1 MLASMF
7 CALSC
12 VVIPDAM
19 NRSVRLTLIANCAL
33 VFAAVVSITGCQSRG
48 VNHAANSITSQRLEF
63 TRLIAHWSGYGK
75 SSNYLSFVDDAKPEV
90 AQVGFYGAH
99 FWSLADTPFGSGYPA
114 HLPVRG
120 HREGGEWFERLNTEL
135 HRRGVKV
142 VGHMNV
148 KFLVG
153 DPDSAEGPRGFFKFY
168 RDQWD
173 EMLLGPKPV
182 AS

>member
-1 MLASMF
+1 MRIQAIS
-7 CALSC
+7 
-12 VVIPDAM
+12 P
-19 NRSVRLTLIANCAL
+19 
-33 VFAAVVSITGCQSRG
+33 
-48 VNHAANSITSQRLEF
+48 
-63 TRLIAHWSGYGK
+63 
-75 SSNYLSFVDDAKPEV
+75 FVDDAKPEV

-99 FWSLADTPFGSGYPA
+99 FWSLADTAFGNGYPA

-120 HREGGEWFERLNTEL
+120 HRECGDWFARLNAEL

-153 DPDSAEGPRGFFKFY
+153 DPDSPEGPRGFFKFY

-173 EMLLGPKPV
+173 EKLLGPKPRRRSARV
-182 AS
+182 AGKGQSRKADLEQDIQHRRHARVLGLPQQSRTGARC